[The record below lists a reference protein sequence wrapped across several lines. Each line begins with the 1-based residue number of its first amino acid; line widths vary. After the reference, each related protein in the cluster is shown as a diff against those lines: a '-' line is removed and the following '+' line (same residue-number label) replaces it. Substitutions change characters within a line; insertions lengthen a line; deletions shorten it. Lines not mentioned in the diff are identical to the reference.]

1 MANSIAGSAKGPKS
15 AAQPASDSDR
25 IEPRRLIAFLAMTFG
40 MFMAILDIQIVSASL
55 TEIQAGLSASANEI
69 TWVQT
74 AYLIAEVVMIP
85 LSGYLSRALG
95 TRILFALAA
104 GGFTAASLMCGFATS
119 INEMIVWRAIQG
131 FIGGGMIPTVF
142 ATAYLIFP
150 RSRMSMVAPMIG
162 LVATLAPTI
171 GPTVGGYLT
180 DTFSWHWLF
189 FVNVIPGIA
198 VTVAALILIDF
209 DEPDWSLLRH
219 FDWLGFLSMAGFL
232 GALEYVLEEGPRND
246 WFGDQ
251 SVLVMAW
258 VSGISAIVFFA
269 RVLSYREPIVDLR
282 AFTDR
287 NFGLGS
293 LFSFVMGI
301 GLYGL
306 TYLYP
311 LYLGMVRGYDAL
323 MIGETVFV
331 SGVAMFLTA
340 PFAGR
345 LSTKIDP
352 RFMLIV
358 GFMFFALGTFWLT
371 YLTKDWDFWELFW
384 PQVFRGVGLMLAIV
398 PINNIALGT
407 LPPERLKNASGLYNL
422 MRNLGGAVGLAAL
435 TTLLNNR
442 TDLHLARL
450 HESITWSRQPALETL
465 NNLTQRFSSF
475 GSDAQAMALK
485 QLNLIVHRQGVVM
498 AFADVFLVLTFLFMG
513 LAVLALVMKRPPA
526 ATAPGGGGH

>member
-1 MANSIAGSAKGPKS
+1 MANSIASAATGPTP

-25 IEPRRLIAFLAMTFG
+25 IQPRRLVAFLAMTFG

-95 TRILFALAA
+95 TRILFALSA
-104 GGFTAASLMCGFATS
+104 GGFTAASLMCGLSTS

-150 RSRMSMVAPMIG
+150 RSRMSLVAPMIG

-180 DTFSWHWLF
+180 DAFSWHWLF

-198 VTVAALILIDF
+198 VTAAALILIDF
-209 DEPDWSLLRH
+209 DEPDWSLLRS
-219 FDWLGFLSMAGFL
+219 FDWVGFLAMAGFL

-251 SVLVMAW
+251 SVLLMAW
-258 VSGISAIVFFA
+258 VSGISAVVFFV
-269 RVLSYREPIVDLR
+269 RVLTYREPIVDLR

-311 LYLGMVRGYDAL
+311 LYL
-323 MIGETVFV
+323 ETVFV

-340 PFAGR
+340 PIAGR
-345 LSTKIDP
+345 LSTKLDP
-352 RFMLIV
+352 RFMLIA
-358 GFMFFALGTFWLT
+358 GFLFFALGTFWLT

-435 TTLLNNR
+435 TTILNNR

-485 QLNLIVHRQGVVM
+485 QLNQIVHRQGVVM
-498 AFADVFLVLTFLFMG
+498 AFADVFLVLTFLFMS
-513 LAVLALVMKRPPA
+513 LAVLALIMKRPPA
-526 ATAPGGGGH
+526 AAAPGGGGH